1 MKANFKQFPVY
12 TSIRK
17 DMVTMQDVSFLI
29 ANAIYTNIPGIM
41 ASAVALKIYNA
52 GGEVELTPEE
62 TQELT
67 RWSDMF
73 SGIIADSLKDY
84 IAKHGVTDNS

>member
-17 DMVTMQDVSFLI
+17 DMVTMQDVTFLVS
-29 ANAIYTNIPGIM
+29 NAIYTNIPGIM
-41 ASAVALKIYNA
+41 AHAVALKIY
-52 GGEVELTPEE
+52 GSDGEVELSEEE
-62 TQELT
+62 TKELA
-67 RWSDMF
+67 RWADMF

-84 IAKHGVTDNS
+84 IAKHLNINQP

>member
-17 DMVTMQDVSFLI
+17 DMVVMQDVTFLI
-29 ANAIYTNIPGIM
+29 SNAIYTNIPGIM
-41 ASAVALKIYNA
+41 AHAVAFKIY
-52 GGEVELTPEE
+52 GSDGDIELTDEE
-62 TQELT
+62 ARELS
-67 RWSDMF
+67 RWSEMF

-84 IAKHGVTDNS
+84 IEKNLNTNQS

>member
-17 DMVTMQDVSFLI
+17 DMVTMQDVTFLVS
-29 ANAIYTNIPGIM
+29 NAIYTNIPGIM
-41 ASAVALKIYNA
+41 AHAVALKIY
-52 GGEVELTPEE
+52 GSDGEVELSEEE
-62 TQELT
+62 TKELS
-67 RWSDMF
+67 RWADMF

-84 IAKHGVTDNS
+84 IAKHLNTNQS